1 MKTVY
6 ILASLILSSTFL
18 YAQPSVK
25 SDTIKPN
32 KGNVDKQLE
41 KIKDRKENLH
51 DTTGNEPAKSKTVD
65 KKIEN
70 KYGDLLDDDKEY
82 NKKYP
87 VWKPATQVLG
97 ILFFT
102 WSIDRFLLNA
112 DYAHIGIKT
121 WKYNIN
127 KGWEWD
133 ADRFGINFL
142 GHPYSGALTY
152 NAARSSGYNYFQSS
166 LFSIGGSLM
175 WEYFGENT
183 RPSYNDIINTP
194 INGAFLG
201 EMLYRLSSNIL
212 DDRTSGADRFFREL
226 AAGLIDPMRGINR
239 LFQGKSFRI
248 TNKEVYEKEP
258 LNVSLYAGMHRINDE
273 TNKGFG
279 NTKNSGII
287 NFQFDYGNPFE
298 TRSRKPFD
306 FFKIRADL
314 NFGVGR
320 KIVDNVIGYGILFGK
335 NMNIG
340 NMSMLI
346 GGFQYYD
353 YFDNMSFELGTI
365 GFGGGLFSKLPF
377 SDKTNLYTNIHWA
390 IVPFAGNSTRLGPDT
405 SQVRDYIFGT
415 GWEGKFESTLN
426 LGKYVSASLIYYY
439 YMVTTRVGAPGNNYI
454 QMLKPRITV
463 HIYKDLNIG
472 FEHFIYYDDR
482 YLRDLA
488 AIHSV
493 RTEQKIFLLLYLE
506 DSQRRGKYN

>member
-1 MKTVY
+1 MKTIY
-6 ILASLILSSTFL
+6 ILAFLLLSSPLL
-18 YAQPSVK
+18 YAQKSVK

-32 KGNVDKQLE
+32 RGNVDKQLDQ
-41 KIKDRKENLH
+41 IKERKEKLH
-51 DTTGNEPAKSKTVD
+51 DTTGNEPVKSKTVD
-65 KKIEN
+65 SKIEN
-70 KYGDLLDDDKEY
+70 KYGDILNDDTAY

-102 WSIDRFLLNA
+102 WTVDRFVLNA
-112 DYAHIGIKT
+112 DYARIGIST

-133 ADRFGINFL
+133 VDRFGINFL
-142 GHPYSGALTY
+142 GHPYSGALTF
-152 NAARSSGYNYFQSS
+152 NAARSDGYNYFQSS

-183 RPSYNDIINTP
+183 RPSFNDVINTP

-212 DDRTSGADRFFREL
+212 DDRTRGMDRFFREL

-239 LFQGKSFRI
+239 LFQGKSFRT

-258 LNVSLYAGMHRINDE
+258 LNISIFAGMHRINDE
-273 TNKGFG
+273 TSNGFG
-279 NTKNSGII
+279 NGTNSEMI

-306 FFKIRADL
+306 FFKIRTDL

-320 KIVDNVIGYGILFGK
+320 KVFDNVIGYGILFGK
-335 NMNIG
+335 NLSLG
-340 NMSMLI
+340 NMSLLI

-353 YFDNMSFELGTI
+353 YFDNMTFELGTI
-365 GFGGGLFSKLPF
+365 GFGGGLFSKIPF
-377 SDKTNLYTNIHWA
+377 GDKTSLYTNA
-390 IVPFAGNSTRLGPDT
+390 NLAFVPFAGNSTRLGPDT
-405 SQVRDYIFGT
+405 TQVRDYIFGT
-415 GWEGKFESTLN
+415 GWEWKFETTLN
-426 LGKYVSASLIYYY
+426 LGKYLSASLVYYY
-439 YMVTTRVGAPGNNYI
+439 YMVTTRVGAPGTNYI
-454 QMLKPRITV
+454 QILKPRITV
-463 HIYKDLNIG
+463 HIYKDLNVG

-482 YLRDLA
+482 YLQDFA
-488 AIHSV
+488 ALHSV
-493 RTEQKIFLLLYLE
+493 RTEQKLFLLIYLE